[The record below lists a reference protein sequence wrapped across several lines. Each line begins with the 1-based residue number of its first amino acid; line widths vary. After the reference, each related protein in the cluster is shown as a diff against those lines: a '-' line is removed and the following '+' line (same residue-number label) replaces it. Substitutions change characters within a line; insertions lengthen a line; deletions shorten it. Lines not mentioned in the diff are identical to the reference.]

1 MPTAGDDLKPAR
13 LPTPTHESRP
23 ARAVLRI
30 VLIYA
35 IFAAL
40 WILFSDTAV
49 EIMFSDPAKLVRASM
64 IKGWLFV
71 AVTSALLYGLVSRLH
86 ARLLASAQR
95 EQAAQ
100 TEKMRALQ
108 LIETIAESSDDAIF
122 AKDLEGRYM
131 LFNRAAS
138 QFVGKPVGD
147 VIGQDDRTIFP
158 PEQAEMLM
166 AITRKVVQE
175 NCLHSNEEVLTTP
188 AGQRVFLATKGPL
201 HNTRGDVIGIFGIS
215 RDITDRKST
224 ESALRASEQRFRALF
239 DSAAVAIMVHDS
251 QNGMPIEV
259 NQHALDLYG
268 YRSIEEIRN
277 HALWLPPPFDR
288 PAMVGWVE
296 RAAEHGDQHFEWQS
310 LDVHGRY
317 FWLDVTLSS
326 VVVGDSRFVMSV
338 AADITARKEA
348 EEELRK
354 LSLAVEQSPECI
366 VITDIQAT
374 IEYVNEAFLRVT
386 GFKREEVIGQNS
398 RILQS
403 GNTPKENY
411 AALWDALAH
420 GRPGQGEFYN
430 RRKNGSTFVE
440 FAIVAPIR
448 EPDGRITHYVAIK
461 EDITEKKQIARELD
475 AHRYHLEELVASR
488 TAEVSE
494 ARAQA
499 DAANA
504 AKSLFLANMSH
515 EIRTP
520 MNAIVG
526 LTHLLRQTPLT
537 AQQLE
542 RLKKIDTAAFHLLA
556 IINDILDISKIEA
569 GRLVLAEHLFAPQ
582 EVLGQVLSM
591 LADKAPEKGL
601 RLSAVLAPEV
611 PAFLRGDSVRLE
623 QILLNFVGNAIKF
636 SERGEIAVR
645 IGIEADEGSRVLLR
659 MEVEDQGIGMTA
671 EQQGRLFQAFTQADG
686 STTRKYGGSGLG
698 LAINRHLAR
707 MMGGDVGV
715 DSTPGVGSRFWIN
728 AWLARAEAPAPSAEM
743 EEGRPLEQ
751 VIAERHGGRP
761 ILLVEDEPINQE
773 VAGALLEMA
782 GLCVEVAGNG
792 AEAVDRVRA
801 GGIDLVLMDI
811 QMPVMGGIE
820 ATQQIRTLSSRE
832 ALPIIAMTANA
843 FEEDRLACI
852 AAGMNDHIGKPVDPQ
867 VLYATLLRWLDA
879 SPIF

>member
-1 MPTAGDDLKPAR
+1 MPTAGDDLKPDR

-35 IFAAL
+35 VFAAL

-71 AVTSALLYGLVSRLH
+71 AVASAL
-86 ARLLASAQR
+86 R

-100 TEKMRALQ
+100 MEKMRALQ

-251 QNGMPIEV
+251 QNGMTIEE
-259 NQHALDLYG
+259 NQNALDLYG

-310 LDVHGRY
+310 QDVHGRY

-348 EEELRK
+348 EEELGK
-354 LSLAVEQSPECI
+354 LSLAVEQSTECI

-420 GRPGQGEFYN
+420 GRPWQGEFYN

-475 AHRYHLEELVASR
+475 ADRYHLEELVASR
-488 TAEVSE
+488 TAELSE

-526 LTHLLRQTPLT
+526 LTHLLRQSNLT

-542 RLKKIDTAAFHLLA
+542 RLRKIDTAAFHLLA
-556 IINDILDISKIEA
+556 IINDILDLSKIEA
-569 GRLVLAEHLFAPQ
+569 GQMQLEKTDFSLN
-582 EVLGQVLSM
+582 EVLDHTRTLI
-591 LADKAPEKGL
+591 AEAAARKGL
-601 RLSAVLAPEV
+601 SVEV
-611 PAFLRGDSVRLE
+611 DPGDVPMWLVGDPTRVR
-623 QILLNFVGNAIKF
+623 QSLLNFAGNAVKF
-636 SERGEIAVR
+636 TETGKITLRARPER
-645 IGIEADEGSRVLLR
+645 
-659 MEVEDQGIGMTA
+659 
-671 EQQGRLFQAFTQADG
+671 
-686 STTRKYGGSGLG
+686 
-698 LAINRHLAR
+698 
-707 MMGGDVGV
+707 
-715 DSTPGVGSRFWIN
+715 
-728 AWLARAEAPAPSAEM
+728 
-743 EEGRPLEQ
+743 
-751 VIAERHGGRP
+751 
-761 ILLVEDEPINQE
+761 
-773 VAGALLEMA
+773 
-782 GLCVEVAGNG
+782 
-792 AEAVDRVRA
+792 
-801 GGIDLVLMDI
+801 
-811 QMPVMGGIE
+811 
-820 ATQQIRTLSSRE
+820 
-832 ALPIIAMTANA
+832 
-843 FEEDRLACI
+843 
-852 AAGMNDHIGKPVDPQ
+852 
-867 VLYATLLRWLDA
+867 
-879 SPIF
+879 